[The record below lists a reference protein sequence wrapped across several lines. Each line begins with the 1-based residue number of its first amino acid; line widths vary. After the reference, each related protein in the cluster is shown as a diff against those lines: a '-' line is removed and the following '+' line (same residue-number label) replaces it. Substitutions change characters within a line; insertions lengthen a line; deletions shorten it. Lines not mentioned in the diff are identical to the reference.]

1 LLEKPF
7 SKIYP
12 QKWVQIALLIL
23 FCIFLF
29 FVNLNRWDLWNPDE
43 PRYAQVAREIVNG
56 GDWILMH
63 FNGKTYGDKPPL
75 FFWLIAFSSYLWQG
89 FNSFSARF
97 PSAFFGTL
105 TVLFTF
111 FLGRMLYSSRTGFLS
126 GLVLATSLEFAY
138 LSTRANIDV
147 TLTFFTTAALFCFFQ
162 WYRSNSP
169 HLSPLPGGPAYVAK
183 ATSAEWAER
192 EGVRGP
198 RATRANQNNMSIYGF
213 YISMALATLAKGPVG
228 FILPLLVSL
237 IYLSLQKDWKA
248 IKGMR
253 LLPGMLLFMVIVLSW
268 YLPAVVSGGRD
279 YLQETLFKHTVDA
292 YAKGWTHVR
301 PIYYYLY
308 NFPVD
313 FMPWIFFVP
322 AAVAY
327 GYSREKM
334 EKRRGFS
341 FLLLWFVIIFIF
353 FSISKGKR
361 ALYLLPLYPAV
372 SIMVGKLWDDLITT
386 PMDRFRNEWIS
397 FPLYGFMGLA
407 LIGGAAIPWIIS
419 MKFPSYLP
427 YTLPLAFLLV
437 GGSLVLFVLHRFRNY
452 GAILFVLIGMV
463 AGGYFYTTRVIFP
476 LVNPYKS
483 ARFICQ
489 EITSRIQPGG
499 KLAIYG
505 GFGTGPYNFYTGIVP
520 ILELEEKEALF
531 LFLGSS
537 ERVFCLLKFRDFSQ
551 FQQTEG
557 RPKVQLISRRKVG
570 DDDIVLISNR

>member
-1 LLEKPF
+1 MLEKPF
-7 SKIYP
+7 SKVYP

-23 FCIFLF
+23 FCFFLF

-43 PRYAQVAREIVNG
+43 PRYAQVAREMVSG

-63 FNGKTYGDKPPL
+63 YNGKTYGDKPPL
-75 FFWLIAFSSYLWQG
+75 FFWLIAFSSYFCQG

-105 TVLFTF
+105 TVLVTF

-138 LSTRANIDV
+138 LSTRANIDA
-147 TLTFFTTAALFCFFQ
+147 TLTFFTTAALVCFFQ
-162 WYRSNSP
+162 WYRSYKEEGGQEK
-169 HLSPLPGGPAYVAK
+169 PL
-183 ATSAEWAER
+183 
-192 EGVRGP
+192 RGL
-198 RATRANQNNMSIYGF
+198 AIYGF
-213 YISMALATLAKGPVG
+213 YVGMALATLAKGPVG

-237 IYLSLQKDWKA
+237 IYLLIQKNWKRM
-248 IKGMR
+248 KGMR
-253 LLPGMLLFMVIVLSW
+253 LLPGMLLFVSIVLAW
-268 YLPAVVSGGRD
+268 YLPAVLSGGKE
-279 YLQETLFKHTVDA
+279 YLQETMFKHTVDA

-313 FMPWIFFVP
+313 FLPWILFLP
-322 AAVAY
+322 AAIAY

-334 EKRRGFS
+334 EKRREFS
-341 FLLLWFVIIFIF
+341 FLFLWFIIIFLF
-353 FSISKGKR
+353 FSLSKGKR

-386 PMDRFRNEWIS
+386 PMERFRNEWVS

-437 GGSLVLFVLHRFRNY
+437 GGSLVLFVLHRFKNY
-452 GAILFVLIGMV
+452 GAILFILIGML

-489 EITSRIQPGG
+489 EITSRIQPAE

-520 ILELEEKEALF
+520 ILELEGKETLF
-531 LFLGSS
+531 HFLGSS
-537 ERVFCLLKFRDFSQ
+537 ERVFCLLQFRDFSQ
-551 FQQTEG
+551 FQQMEG
-557 RPKVQLISRRKVG
+557 RPEVQLISRRKVG

>member
-1 LLEKPF
+1 MLEKPF

-12 QKWVQIALLIL
+12 QKWIQIALLIL

-75 FFWLIAFSSYLWQG
+75 FFWLIAFSSYLGQG

-138 LSTRANIDV
+138 LSTRANIDA
-147 TLTFFTTAALFCFFQ
+147 TLTFFTTAAFFCFFQ
-162 WYRSNSP
+162 WYRSTKEEKGREK
-169 HLSPLPGGPAYVAK
+169 LS
-183 ATSAEWAER
+183 
-192 EGVRGP
+192 RGL
-198 RATRANQNNMSIYGF
+198 SIYGF
-213 YISMALATLAKGPVG
+213 YGAMALATLAKGPVG

-268 YLPAVVSGGRD
+268 YLPAVLSGGRD

-313 FMPWIFFVP
+313 FLPWIFFLP

-334 EKRRGFS
+334 EKRREFS
-341 FLLLWFVIIFIF
+341 FLLLWFAIVFIF
-353 FSISKGKR
+353 FSLSKGKR
-361 ALYLLPLYPAV
+361 GLYLLPLYPAV
-372 SIMVGKLWDDLITT
+372 SLMVGKLWDDLIST
-386 PMDRFRNEWIS
+386 PMERFRNEWIS
-397 FPLYGFMGLA
+397 FPLYGLMGLA
-407 LIGGAAIPWIIS
+407 LIGGAALPWIVS

-427 YTLPLAFLLV
+427 YTLPFVFLLV
-437 GGSLVLFVLHRFRNY
+437 GGSLVLFVLYRFKHY
-452 GAILFVLIGMV
+452 GAILFVLIGMM
-463 AGGYFYTTRVIFP
+463 AGGYFYTARVIFP

-499 KLAIYG
+499 ELAIFG
-505 GFGTGPYNFYTGIVP
+505 GFGTGPYNFYTGVVP

-537 ERVFCLLKFRDFSQ
+537 ERVFCLLEFRDFSQ

>member
-105 TVLFTF
+105 TVLVTF
-111 FLGRMLYSSRTGFLS
+111 FLGRILYSSRTGFLS

-147 TLTFFTTAALFCFFQ
+147 TLTFFTTAALFCFYQ
-162 WYRSNSP
+162 WHRSTKEE
-169 HLSPLPGGPAYVAK
+169 GGREKPA
-183 ATSAEWAER
+183 
-192 EGVRGP
+192 RGL
-198 RATRANQNNMSIYGF
+198 SIYGF
-213 YISMALATLAKGPVG
+213 YGGMALATLAKGPVG

-268 YLPAVVSGGRD
+268 YLSAVVSGGRD

-308 NFPVD
+308 NFPID

-322 AAVAY
+322 AAIAY

-334 EKRRGFS
+334 EKRREFS

-353 FSISKGKR
+353 FSLSKGKR

-372 SIMVGKLWDDLITT
+372 SLMVGKLWDDLIST
-386 PMDRFRNEWIS
+386 PMERFRNEWIS

-407 LIGGAAIPWIIS
+407 LMGGAAVPWIIS

-437 GGSLVLFVLHRFRNY
+437 GGSLVLFVLYRFKNY
-452 GAILFVLIGMV
+452 GAILFVLIGMM
-463 AGGYFYTTRVIFP
+463 AGGYFYTVRVIFP

>member
-1 LLEKPF
+1 MLEKPF

-23 FCIFLF
+23 FCFFLF

-43 PRYAQVAREIVNG
+43 PRYAQVAREMVNG

-75 FFWLIAFSSYLWQG
+75 FFWWIAFSSYLWQG

-105 TVLFTF
+105 TILVTF
-111 FLGRMLYSSRTGFLS
+111 FLGRILYSSRTGFLS
-126 GLVLATSLEFAY
+126 GLILATSLEFAY
-138 LSTRANIDV
+138 LSTRANIDT

-162 WYRSNSP
+162 WYRSYKEE
-169 HLSPLPGGPAYVAK
+169 GGQAK
-183 ATSAEWAER
+183 AIGGLSF
-192 EGVRGP
+192 
-198 RATRANQNNMSIYGF
+198 YGF
-213 YISMALATLAKGPVG
+213 YGGMALATLAKGPVG

-237 IYLSLQKDWKA
+237 IYLILQRDWKG

-253 LLPGMLLFMVIVLSW
+253 LLDRNGPICGPCSCL
-268 YLPAVVSGGRD
+268 VSSSGIIGGKD
-279 YLQETLFKHTVDA
+279 YLQETLLKHTVDA

-301 PIYYYLY
+301 PIYYYLD

-313 FMPWIFFVP
+313 FLPWIFFLP

-327 GYSREKM
+327 GYSREKT
-334 EKRRGFS
+334 EKRREFS
-341 FLLLWFVIIFIF
+341 FLLVWFIMIFLF
-353 FSISKGKR
+353 FSFSKGKR

-386 PMDRFRNEWIS
+386 PMERFRNEWVSI
-397 FPLYGFMGLA
+397 PLYGFMGLA
-407 LIGGAAIPWIIS
+407 LIGGAAIPWIVS

-437 GGSLVLFVLHRFRNY
+437 GGSLVLFVLHRFKNY
-452 GAILFVLIGMV
+452 GAILFCLIGMV

-489 EITSRIQPGG
+489 EITSRIQPAE

-505 GFGTGPYNFYTGIVP
+505 GFGTGPYNFYTEVVP
-520 ILELEEKEALF
+520 ILELEEKEMLF
-531 LFLGSS
+531 HFLGSS
-537 ERVFCLLKFRDFSQ
+537 ERVFCLLQFRDFSQ
-551 FQQTEG
+551 FQQMEG